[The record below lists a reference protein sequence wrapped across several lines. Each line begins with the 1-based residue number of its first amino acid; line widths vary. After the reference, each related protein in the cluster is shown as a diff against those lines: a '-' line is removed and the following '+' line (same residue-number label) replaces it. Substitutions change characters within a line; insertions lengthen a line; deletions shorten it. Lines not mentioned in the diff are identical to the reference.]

1 MVNAVDYVGKTFFF
15 FSHLLKLL
23 PKMVFGD
30 LVSYKWTLPKG
41 EYLGENLKQ
50 IYVAVFCGQ

>member
-1 MVNAVDYVGKTFFF
+1 MLEKPFF

-23 PKMVFGD
+23 PKVVFGD